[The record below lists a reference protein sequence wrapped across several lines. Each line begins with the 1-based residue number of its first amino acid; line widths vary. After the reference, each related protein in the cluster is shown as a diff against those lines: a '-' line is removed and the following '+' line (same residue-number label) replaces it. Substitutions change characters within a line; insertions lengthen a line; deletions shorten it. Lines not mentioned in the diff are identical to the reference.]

1 MTTADD
7 ARTRLS
13 HVIAMLSPLARG
25 AGAIGDWRDVW
36 LSCTLAIREIE
47 ATLRV
52 IRKQLPVRAR
62 VLTNMPAPRTLVL
75 FPTVRRNAR

>member
-7 ARTRLS
+7 VRARLS

-25 AGAIGDWRDVW
+25 AGAIGDWRDAW
-36 LSCTLAIREIE
+36 LCCTLAIHELE

-52 IRKQLPVRAR
+52 IRKQLP
-62 VLTNMPAPRTLVL
+62 
-75 FPTVRRNAR
+75 